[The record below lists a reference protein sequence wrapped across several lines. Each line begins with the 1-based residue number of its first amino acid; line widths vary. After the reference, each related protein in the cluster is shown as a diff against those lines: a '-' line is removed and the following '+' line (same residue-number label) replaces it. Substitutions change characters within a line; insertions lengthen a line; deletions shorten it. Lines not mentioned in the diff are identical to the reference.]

1 MARPSIAAVPVL
13 TLDEINQLAYR
24 ALTGSGANDLQ
35 AGPTARSIADAEAEG
50 IRNVGLA
57 YLPTYCEHLRVGKV
71 NGLANPR
78 VVQQVGSTVRVD
90 ADLGFAHPAFLRG
103 LDALSPVAEGLGIAA
118 LAITHSYS
126 AGVLGWFVDLIAQKG
141 LVGLGFA
148 NASPSIAPWGGKVPL
163 FGTNPMALAAPR
175 LDARPVVIDLAT
187 SATARVNVMEAAA
200 SGTQIPSDWA
210 LDADGQPTTDA
221 AAGLAG
227 SIAPVGGAKGYGL
240 ALMVELLA
248 AGVTGSN
255 WSFETSSLTDNEGGP
270 PDIGQLFIA
279 INPARLG
286 GSKWQPRLD
295 GLTKEIESQGDT
307 RLPGDRRHAARERAE
322 QSGVEVPDELVDLI
336 EKYASP

>member
-1 MARPSIAAVPVL
+1 VPVL
-13 TLDEINQLAYR
+13 TLDQINQLAYR

-35 AGPTARSIADAEAEG
+35 AVPTARSIADAEAEG

-78 VVQQVGSTVRVD
+78 VVYQAGSTVRVD

-103 LDALSPVAEGLGIAA
+103 LDALVPVAEALGIAA
-118 LAITHSYS
+118 LSIIHSYS
-126 AGVLGWFVDLIAQKG
+126 AGVLGWFVDLIARRG
-141 LVGLGFA
+141 LVALGFA
-148 NASPSIAPWGGKVPL
+148 NASPSIAPWGGKAPL
-163 FGTNPMALAAPR
+163 FGTNPIALAAPR
-175 LDARPVVIDLAT
+175 AGAGPVVIDMAT

-200 SGTQIPSDWA
+200 SGTPIPLDWA
-210 LDADGQPTTDA
+210 FDAAGRPTTDA

-240 ALMVELLA
+240 ALIVELLA

-255 WSFETSSLTDNEGGP
+255 WSFQTSSLTDNDGGP

-279 INPARLG
+279 INPAKLG
-286 GSKWQPRLD
+286 GSTWTARLEE
-295 GLTKEIESQGDT
+295 LTDEIESQGNA
-307 RLPGDRRHAARERAE
+307 RLPGDRRHQARALAE
-322 QSGVEVPDELVDLI
+322 QSGVEVPTELVTLI

>member
-1 MARPSIAAVPVL
+1 VPVL
-13 TLDEINQLAYR
+13 TLDQINQLAHR

-71 NGLANPR
+71 NGRANPR
-78 VVQQVGSTVRVD
+78 VVHQAGSTVRVD

-103 LDALSPVAEGLGIAA
+103 LESLIPVAEALGIAA
-118 LAITHSYS
+118 LSITHSYS
-126 AGVLGWFVDLIAQKG
+126 AGVLGWFVDLIARQG

-148 NASPSIAPWGGKVPL
+148 NASPSIAPWGGKAPL
-163 FGTNPMALAAPR
+163 FGTNPIALAAPR
-175 LDARPVVIDLAT
+175 AGAGPVVIDLAT

-200 SGTQIPSDWA
+200 RGTPIPPEWA
-210 LDADGQPTTDA
+210 FDAEGKPTTDA

-240 ALMVELLA
+240 ALIVELLA

-255 WSFETSSLTDNEGGP
+255 WSFQTSSLTDNEGGP

-279 INPARLG
+279 INPANLG
-286 GSKWQPRLD
+286 GTKWPARLEE
-295 GLTKEIESQGDT
+295 LTREIESQGNT
-307 RLPGDRRHAARERAE
+307 RLPGDRRHQARALAE
-322 QSGVEVPDELVDLI
+322 QSGVSVPAELVTLI

>member
-1 MARPSIAAVPVL
+1 MPVL
-13 TLDEINQLAYR
+13 TFDQINQLAYR

-35 AGPTARSIADAEAEG
+35 AVPTARSIADAEAEG

-78 VVQQVGSTVRVD
+78 VVYQAGSSVRVD

-103 LDALSPVAEGLGIAA
+103 LDALVPVAEALGVAA
-118 LAITHSYS
+118 LSIIHSYS
-126 AGVLGWFVDLIAQKG
+126 AGVLGWFVDLIARRG

-148 NASPSIAPWGGKVPL
+148 NASPSIAPWGGKAPL
-163 FGTNPMALAAPR
+163 FGTNPIALAAPR
-175 LDARPVVIDLAT
+175 TGAGPLVVDMAT

-200 SGTQIPSDWA
+200 SGTPIPPDWA
-210 LDADGQPTTDA
+210 FDAEGRPTTDA

-240 ALMVELLA
+240 ALIVELLA

-255 WSFETSSLTDNEGGP
+255 WSFETSSLTNNDGGP

-279 INPARLG
+279 INPAKLGASTWPARLEE
-286 GSKWQPRLD
+286 
-295 GLTKEIESQGDT
+295 LTTEIESQGNA
-307 RLPGDRRHAARERAE
+307 RLPGDRRRQARALAE
-322 QSGVEVPDELVDLI
+322 QSGVEVPAELVTLI

>member
-1 MARPSIAAVPVL
+1 VPLL
-13 TLDEINQLAYR
+13 TLGEINQLAYR

-126 AGVLGWFVDLIAQKG
+126 AGVLGWFVDLIARKG

-175 LDARPVVIDLAT
+175 LDDRPVVIDLAT

-200 SGTQIPSDWA
+200 SGTSIPSDWA

-279 INPARLG
+279 ISPARLG

-295 GLTKEIESQGDT
+295 ALTKEIESQGDT
-307 RLPGDRRHAARERAE
+307 RLPGARRHAARERAE
-322 QSGVEVPDELVDLI
+322 ESGVEVPDELVDLI

>member
-1 MARPSIAAVPVL
+1 MPVL
-13 TLDEINQLAYR
+13 TLDQINQLAHR

-35 AGPTARSIADAEAEG
+35 AGATARSIADAEAEG

-71 NGLANPR
+71 NGRANPR
-78 VVQQVGSTVRVD
+78 VVHQAGSTVLVD
-90 ADLGFAHPAFLRG
+90 ADLGFAHPAFLPG
-103 LDALSPVAEGLGIAA
+103 LEALTPVAEALGIAA
-118 LAITHSYS
+118 MAMIHSYS
-126 AGVLGWFVDLIAQKG
+126 AGVLGWFVDLIARRG

-148 NASPSIAPWGGKVPL
+148 NASPSIAPWGGKAPL

-175 LDARPVVIDLAT
+175 PGTLPVVIDMAT

-200 SGTQIPSDWA
+200 SGTPIPLEWA
-210 LDADGQPTTDA
+210 LDPEGNPTTDA

-255 WSFETSSLTDNEGGP
+255 WSFQTSSLTDNDGGP

-286 GSKWQPRLD
+286 GSTWSTRLEE
-295 GLTKEIESQGDT
+295 LTTEIESQGNA
-307 RLPGDRRHAARERAE
+307 RLPGDRRHLARERAE
-322 QSGVEVPDELVDLI
+322 RSGIDVPAELLALI

>member
-1 MARPSIAAVPVL
+1 MPVL
-13 TLDEINQLAYR
+13 TLDQINQLAYR

-78 VVQQVGSTVRVD
+78 VVYQAGSTVRVD

-103 LDALSPVAEGLGIAA
+103 LDALVPIAEALGIGA
-118 LAITHSYS
+118 LAIIHSYS
-126 AGVLGWFVDLIAQKG
+126 AGVLGWFVDLIARRG

-148 NASPSIAPWGGKVPL
+148 NASPSIAPWGGQAPL
-163 FGTNPMALAAPR
+163 FGTNPLALAAPR
-175 LDARPVVIDLAT
+175 TGAGPVVIDMAT
-187 SATARVNVMEAAA
+187 SATARVNIMEAAA
-200 SGTQIPSDWA
+200 SGTPIPPDWA
-210 LDADGQPTTDA
+210 FDSEGRPTTDA

-240 ALMVELLA
+240 ALIVELLA

-255 WSFETSSLTDNEGGP
+255 WSFQTSSLTDNDGGP

-279 INPARLG
+279 INPAKLG
-286 GSKWQPRLD
+286 GSTWTARLEE
-295 GLTKEIESQGDT
+295 LTDEIESQGNS
-307 RLPGDRRHAARERAE
+307 RLPGDRRHQARALAE
-322 QSGVEVPDELVDLI
+322 QSGVEVPPELVALI

>member
-1 MARPSIAAVPVL
+1 MPVL
-13 TLDEINQLAYR
+13 TLDQINQLAYR

-35 AGPTARSIADAEAEG
+35 AVPTARSIADAEAEG

-78 VVQQVGSTVRVD
+78 VVYQAGSTVRVD

-103 LDALSPVAEGLGIAA
+103 LDALVPIAEALGIAA
-118 LAITHSYS
+118 LSITHSYS
-126 AGVLGWFVDLIAQKG
+126 AGVLGWFVDLIARRG

-148 NASPSIAPWGGKVPL
+148 NASPSIAPWGGKAPL
-163 FGTNPMALAAPR
+163 FGTNPLALAAPR
-175 LDARPVVIDLAT
+175 AGVPPVVIDMAT

-200 SGTQIPSDWA
+200 SGTPIPPDWA
-210 LDADGQPTTDA
+210 FDVEGRPTTDA

-240 ALMVELLA
+240 ALIVELLA

-255 WSFETSSLTDNEGGP
+255 WSFQTSSLTDNDGGP

-279 INPARLG
+279 ISPAKLGGPTWTARLEE
-286 GSKWQPRLD
+286 
-295 GLTKEIESQGDT
+295 LTDEIESQGSA
-307 RLPGDRRHAARERAE
+307 RLPGDRRHEARALAE
-322 QSGVEVPDELVDLI
+322 QSGVEVPAELVSLI